1 MSGYTEIALLQYEL
15 AKLHTRVAELE
26 EEQRIAELIAELEH
40 IREQKNR
47 LWFEFSIATQQ
58 LATLKAELREIC
70 AAIDDPASDLTLTTV
85 ECIKKL
91 KAENEW
97 QPIETAPKD
106 NTVFLAW
113 RKHATHP
120 LMVRYESSYDWFANY
135 DGEHVYDLTHW
146 MPLPKPP
153 AMAQG
158 EQE

>member
-1 MSGYTEIALLQYEL
+1 MTEQEAKRLEVGIKWNGKANNILDALQDAGFMTGDARFFNAVSELTRLQ
-15 AKLHTRVAELE
+15 AEN
-26 EEQRIAELIAELEH
+26 I
-40 IREQKNR
+40 
-47 LWFEFSIATQQ
+47 Q
-58 LATLKAELREIC
+58 LKKELREIC
-70 AAIDDPASDLTLTTV
+70 AAIDDPAIDLTLTAV

-158 EQE
+158 DK